1 MQRILLFLLVSSL
14 ITASCASRKLSESLP
29 VVMEE
34 KKEVSKKTEDSVK
47 VNVQDPIEPTT
58 CVVRLLLPLRLKEH
72 FDNDTVPD
80 QPLLYDNAIASLHAY
95 LGAMAALDSLK
106 DLPLKLS
113 VEVVDV
119 AGDSLEI
126 IGKIRSKAFVKADIA
141 ISFLPA
147 TYNDLCIKSARN
159 AKCRL
164 ILQGTSNSSAAIN
177 NPYLWYSTATNNT
190 QLAMLCEYL
199 LSESPSAD
207 YLVLTRKTRSEN
219 VLAGF
224 IAARLDSLAGKK
236 VSRQMELT
244 KDKWEEIHKSLPK
257 NKKINLIVPT
267 QDEAYLQSVINKIKT
282 LDDTYII
289 RLVGLP
295 SWESFESVDPAKL
308 AEYNTCI
315 FNALYIDAENARLQ
329 SFRKA
334 FIDLNHVDPLPVAYQ
349 AYDLV
354 RYFAMNYNE
363 YGKDAGIYKTVDA
376 LELPKAGLNFHSVCD
391 ECGYENKSL
400 NILRYADY
408 KLVRVVE
415 YQR

>member
-1 MQRILLFLLVSSL
+1 
-14 ITASCASRKLSESLP
+14 
-29 VVMEE
+29 
-34 KKEVSKKTEDSVK
+34 
-47 VNVQDPIEPTT
+47 
-58 CVVRLLLPLRLKEH
+58 
-72 FDNDTVPD
+72 
-80 QPLLYDNAIASLHAY
+80 
-95 LGAMAALDSLK
+95 
-106 DLPLKLS
+106 
-113 VEVVDV
+113 
-119 AGDSLEI
+119 
-126 IGKIRSKAFVKADIA
+126 
-141 ISFLPA
+141 
-147 TYNDLCIKSARN
+147 
-159 AKCRL
+159 
-164 ILQGTSNSSAAIN
+164 
-177 NPYLWYSTATNNT
+177 
-190 QLAMLCEYL
+190 
-199 LSESPSAD
+199 
-207 YLVLTRKTRSEN
+207 
-219 VLAGF
+219 
-224 IAARLDSLAGKK
+224 
-236 VSRQMELT
+236 MELT